1 MREAMPTELL
11 AFKAAVRSPR
21 RAFFMVGMSARSGV
35 DEEVGRD
42 AGGAD
47 FEAAPPKALASRFAD
62 NEFEE
67 EVGNT
72 VLAATAGGP
81 LLLAAYPLSLRA
93 RRSAR
98 ERCMPGRTER
108 FFERDTFGAIALK
121 KCSDPGSRVWCECEG
136 EK

>member
-1 MREAMPTELL
+1 MPTVLL
-11 AFKAAVRSPR
+11 AIKAAVRSPR
-21 RAFFMVGMSARSGV
+21 RAFLMVGMSARSGV
-35 DEEVGRD
+35 DDEVGRD

-47 FEAAPPKALASRFAD
+47 VEAAPPKALASRFVD

-72 VLAATAGGP
+72 GLAATAGGP

-98 ERCMPGRTER
+98 ERFMPGRTER

-121 KCSDPGSRVWCECEG
+121 KCSDPGSRCGVSVGGKKCR
-136 EK
+136 